1 MVYETKVSSLQTDPV
16 LLSVPGLR
24 DRATVFVDSKP
35 AGVLSRF
42 LFKLDS
48 ICYRIYLRSEEI
60 YSLPLQISPGQA
72 LTIVVENQ
80 GRICYGP
87 EIADRFGF
95 SL

>member
-42 LFKLDS
+42 S
-48 ICYRIYLRSEEI
+48 
-60 YSLPLQISPGQA
+60 A
-72 LTIVVENQ
+72 
-80 GRICYGP
+80 
-87 EIADRFGF
+87 
-95 SL
+95 